1 MKELDLN
8 LKFFS
13 KVEYIQNGKKI
24 TEKFDN
30 RPAILTVDEPS
41 IIKITTYE
49 EKSVIKFVIKNSIF
63 GFINFIASTGDF
75 LKKNEIKKYNI
86 MIDNKSNDIIDDVF
100 LSKQKSKSYGFV
112 LNVISFVLVILL
124 ILFVVFLATNLHIF
138 ELNKWKEY

>member
-1 MKELDLN
+1 MKKLDLN
-8 LKFFS
+8 LNVFS

-30 RPAILTVDEPS
+30 RPATLTVDEPS

-49 EKSVIKFVIKNSIF
+49 EKSVIKYVIKNSIF
-63 GFINFIASTGDF
+63 GFINLIASTGDF
-75 LKKNEIKKYNI
+75 FKKNEIKKYNI
-86 MIDNKSNDIIDDVF
+86 MIDNKSNDIIDDIF
-100 LSKQKSKSYGFV
+100 LSKHKSKSYGFV

>member
-1 MKELDLN
+1 MKKLDLN
-8 LKFFS
+8 LNVFS

-49 EKSVIKFVIKNSIF
+49 EKSVIKYVIKNSIF

-100 LSKQKSKSYGFV
+100 FIKAKIKIIWFCFKCYFFYISYSFDFV
-112 LNVISFVLVILL
+112 RCFSG
-124 ILFVVFLATNLHIF
+124 
-138 ELNKWKEY
+138 NKFTYF